1 MSVMITPTSSE
12 SYDKLFLEY
21 IKPGMYTQYVANT
34 IVYDRFKTDV
44 ESCLGKYGVMKL
56 ATASSKSARP
66 SSSSTYPTALQGSY
80 AEFIFYMKRGMYA
93 TLQFD
98 GLALAVGKDD
108 GAVENIVSEEV
119 DGQTIYI
126 SNRLNRQFWGNGSGV
141 LATLNAASANS
152 TSVSIDSAL
161 FGLDS
166 NEYTNPA
173 NYLEEGQAVD
183 IRNGT
188 TGVLEAEE
196 VVISTI
202 VDDADGT
209 ATLTMASA
217 VTASDNAV
225 IMDHDTYATT
235 EAAGTGV
242 PMGISGIIST
252 SNQTVGI
259 TALSAFQNVNRSTY
273 AWAQAQSFDMG
284 SIAIE
289 DETVIKMIQKQEKYG
304 RVNAL
309 LTNGVIWRKWSTI
322 MKGDSTMVNETMLW
336 GGNEGIVFY
345 GGRKGKIPIIMDDD
359 CPDNTVYSIDD
370 SKIVISAPS
379 RAGMDFVKGR
389 NGILQDVVGKDEM
402 VANLKWYYNMTTSQP
417 KALAKLINVKHASS

>member
-21 IKPGMYTQYVANT
+21 IQPGMYKQYIANT

>member
-1 MSVMITPTSSE
+1 MSVFQVGTDQ
-12 SYDKLFLEY
+12 YDKLFLEF
-21 IKPGMYTQYVANT
+21 IKPGMYTQYIANT

-152 TSVSIDSAL
+152 TTVSIDSAL

-196 VVISTI
+196 VIISTI
-202 VDDADGT
+202 TDDLDGT
-209 ATLTMASA
+209 ATLVMASA

-242 PMGISGIIST
+242 PMGIAGIIST

-322 MKGDSTMVNETMLW
+322 LKADNSMVNETMLW

-389 NGILQDVVGKDEM
+389 NGILQDVAGKDEM